1 MEDIWNS
8 QNEESKNINKKKI
21 VILILMIIFII
32 FSIVMI
38 SLYIAQEEF
47 RNWVDKNVLGK
58 EITTNEANVI
68 NINADEN
75 MQVYAFH
82 KNIVTLNKNVM
93 NIYNDTGNSEAEL
106 DIKINNAIFDANDR
120 FLGIAENERTKSIF
134 NRRKSSAMGK

>member
-21 VILILMIIFII
+21 VILILMVIFII